1 MSVQANDKLSGL
13 LHKFR
18 FVDITLAEF
27 QDLRTRMDTIS
38 DVELK
43 HLLEAEWEEFEDH
56 TPLPEEKMKT
66 LYERLHIRSE
76 EVKPRFTLKRYW
88 MQVAASL
95 LLLIAGS
102 LTVLTFMQQNEIN
115 ALAEQN
121 VVIRSGDYGKS
132 LVTLPDG
139 TIVHLNAKSSLTY
152 SQDFGRNDRKVALS
166 GEGFFEVK
174 KDTEKK
180 FTVGTGYMD
189 ITVLGTKFNVYAYE
203 TKDIVEMSLVEGSV
217 DVTTSRP
224 PYQSIRV
231 KPNEKVV
238 YNKRTGNLLHERTS
252 NKMETAWINKELVW
266 APLNEE
272 WYPDRSIYPRFV
284 KEIYDLTKALDPSR
298 PINTVSGGTHVVTD
312 IWSVHTYEQEPEKL
326 KTILYSDGK
335 FFQTPNNTQGVP
347 KLNSGFNEI
356 SETAKYDFPLYAGGI
371 PYILD
376 EFDGIKWVM
385 PEHRTSDMDAWGYG
399 DAPKSEDEF
408 FIRLK
413 GQVDTILSL
422 SKYVWG
428 YCYTQLTDVEQE
440 QNGLYKYDRSPK
452 FEVSKLHEIFSKA
465 PSNYLKE

>member
-1 MSVQANDKLSGL
+1 MSAQINDKVSGL

-18 FVDITLAEF
+18 SGDITPAEF
-27 QDLRTRMDTIS
+27 QDLRTRMDAIS

-43 HLLEAEWEEFEDH
+43 HLLETEWEEFEAH
-56 TPLPEEKMKT
+56 SPLSEEKMKT
-66 LYERLHIRSE
+66 LYEGLHIRSE

-88 MQVAASL
+88 MQIAASL

-121 VVIRSGDYGKS
+121 EVIRSGDYGKS

-139 TIVHLNAKSSLTY
+139 TIAHLNAKSSLTY

-166 GEGFFEVK
+166 GVGFFEVK

-189 ITVLGTKFNVYAYE
+189 IAVLGTKFNVYAYE

-252 NKMETAWINKELVW
+252 NKMETAWMNKELVFRSERLEDVFRCLSRKF
-266 APLNEE
+266 AVTFSVDDETLLNDVYTGTFDDENVE
-272 WYPDRSIYPRFV
+272 SIMRV
-284 KEIYDLTKALDPSR
+284 
-298 PINTVSGGTHVVTD
+298 
-312 IWSVHTYEQEPEKL
+312 L
-326 KTILYSDGK
+326 KYHYKFKYTNEDGVISI
-335 FFQTPNNTQGVP
+335 QTR
-347 KLNSGFNEI
+347 K
-356 SETAKYDFPLYAGGI
+356 
-371 PYILD
+371 
-376 EFDGIKWVM
+376 
-385 PEHRTSDMDAWGYG
+385 
-399 DAPKSEDEF
+399 
-408 FIRLK
+408 
-413 GQVDTILSL
+413 
-422 SKYVWG
+422 
-428 YCYTQLTDVEQE
+428 
-440 QNGLYKYDRSPK
+440 
-452 FEVSKLHEIFSKA
+452 
-465 PSNYLKE
+465 

>member
-1 MSVQANDKLSGL
+1 MSAQINNKVSGL

-18 FVDITLAEF
+18 SGDITPAEF
-27 QDLRTRMDTIS
+27 QDLRTHMDTIS

-43 HLLEAEWEEFEDH
+43 HFLEAEWEEFEDH
-56 TPLPEEKMKT
+56 SPLSEEKMKT
-66 LYERLHIRSE
+66 LYEGLHIRSE

-88 MQVAASL
+88 MQIAASL

-102 LTVLTFMQQNEIN
+102 LTVLTFMQRNEIN

-189 ITVLGTKFNVYAYE
+189 IAVLGTKFNVYAYE

-238 YNKRTGNLLHERTS
+238 YNKRTGNLLHERTT
-252 NKMETAWINKELVW
+252 NKMETAWINKELVFRSERLEDVFRCLSRKF
-266 APLNEE
+266 AVTFSVDDEALLNDVYTGTFDDENVE
-272 WYPDRSIYPRFV
+272 SIMRV
-284 KEIYDLTKALDPSR
+284 
-298 PINTVSGGTHVVTD
+298 
-312 IWSVHTYEQEPEKL
+312 L
-326 KTILYSDGK
+326 KYHYNFKYTNEDGVISI
-335 FFQTPNNTQGVP
+335 QTR
-347 KLNSGFNEI
+347 K
-356 SETAKYDFPLYAGGI
+356 
-371 PYILD
+371 
-376 EFDGIKWVM
+376 
-385 PEHRTSDMDAWGYG
+385 
-399 DAPKSEDEF
+399 
-408 FIRLK
+408 
-413 GQVDTILSL
+413 
-422 SKYVWG
+422 
-428 YCYTQLTDVEQE
+428 
-440 QNGLYKYDRSPK
+440 
-452 FEVSKLHEIFSKA
+452 
-465 PSNYLKE
+465 

>member
-1 MSVQANDKLSGL
+1 MSAQINDKVSGL

-18 FVDITLAEF
+18 SGDITPAEF
-27 QDLRTRMDTIS
+27 QDLRTRMDSIS

-43 HLLEAEWEEFEDH
+43 QLLETEWEEFEDH
-56 TPLPEEKMKT
+56 SPLSEEKMKT
-66 LYERLHIRSE
+66 LYEGLHIRSE

-102 LTVLTFMQQNEIN
+102 LTVLTFMQRNEIN

-180 FTVGTGYMD
+180 FIVGTGYMD
-189 ITVLGTKFNVYAYE
+189 IAVLGTKFNVYAYE

-252 NKMETAWINKELVW
+252 NKMETAWINKELVFRSERLEDVFRCLSRKF
-266 APLNEE
+266 AVTFSVDDETLLNDLYTGTFNDENVE
-272 WYPDRSIYPRFV
+272 SIMRV
-284 KEIYDLTKALDPSR
+284 
-298 PINTVSGGTHVVTD
+298 
-312 IWSVHTYEQEPEKL
+312 L
-326 KTILYSDGK
+326 KYHYKFKYTNEDGVISI
-335 FFQTPNNTQGVP
+335 QTR
-347 KLNSGFNEI
+347 K
-356 SETAKYDFPLYAGGI
+356 
-371 PYILD
+371 
-376 EFDGIKWVM
+376 
-385 PEHRTSDMDAWGYG
+385 
-399 DAPKSEDEF
+399 
-408 FIRLK
+408 
-413 GQVDTILSL
+413 
-422 SKYVWG
+422 
-428 YCYTQLTDVEQE
+428 
-440 QNGLYKYDRSPK
+440 
-452 FEVSKLHEIFSKA
+452 
-465 PSNYLKE
+465 

>member
-1 MSVQANDKLSGL
+1 MSAQINDKVSGL

-18 FVDITLAEF
+18 SGDITPAEF
-27 QDLRTRMDTIS
+27 QDLRTHMDTIS

-56 TPLPEEKMKT
+56 SPLSEEKMKT
-66 LYERLHIRSE
+66 LYEGLHIRSE

-88 MQVAASL
+88 IQIAASL

-102 LTVLTFMQQNEIN
+102 LTVLTFMQRNEIN

-189 ITVLGTKFNVYAYE
+189 IAVLGTKFNVYAYE

-252 NKMETAWINKELVW
+252 NKMETAWMNKELVFRSERLEDVFRCLSRKF
-266 APLNEE
+266 AVTFSVDDETLLNDVYTGTFDDENVE
-272 WYPDRSIYPRFV
+272 SIMRV
-284 KEIYDLTKALDPSR
+284 
-298 PINTVSGGTHVVTD
+298 
-312 IWSVHTYEQEPEKL
+312 L
-326 KTILYSDGK
+326 KFHYNFKYTNEDGVISI
-335 FFQTPNNTQGVP
+335 QTR
-347 KLNSGFNEI
+347 K
-356 SETAKYDFPLYAGGI
+356 
-371 PYILD
+371 
-376 EFDGIKWVM
+376 
-385 PEHRTSDMDAWGYG
+385 
-399 DAPKSEDEF
+399 
-408 FIRLK
+408 
-413 GQVDTILSL
+413 
-422 SKYVWG
+422 
-428 YCYTQLTDVEQE
+428 
-440 QNGLYKYDRSPK
+440 
-452 FEVSKLHEIFSKA
+452 
-465 PSNYLKE
+465 

>member
-1 MSVQANDKLSGL
+1 MSAQINDKVSGL

-18 FVDITLAEF
+18 SGDITPAEF
-27 QDLRTRMDTIS
+27 QDLRTRMDAIS

-43 HLLEAEWEEFEDH
+43 HLLETEWEEFEAH
-56 TPLPEEKMKT
+56 SPLSEEKMKT
-66 LYERLHIRSE
+66 LYEGLHIRSE

-88 MQVAASL
+88 MQIAASL

-121 VVIRSGDYGKS
+121 VVIHSGDYGKS

-189 ITVLGTKFNVYAYE
+189 IAVLGTKFNVYAYE

-252 NKMETAWINKELVW
+252 NKMETAWMNKELVFRSERLEDVFRCLSRKF
-266 APLNEE
+266 AVTFSVDDETLLNDVYTGTFDDENVE
-272 WYPDRSIYPRFV
+272 SIMRV
-284 KEIYDLTKALDPSR
+284 
-298 PINTVSGGTHVVTD
+298 
-312 IWSVHTYEQEPEKL
+312 L
-326 KTILYSDGK
+326 KYHYKFKYTNEDGVISI
-335 FFQTPNNTQGVP
+335 QTR
-347 KLNSGFNEI
+347 K
-356 SETAKYDFPLYAGGI
+356 
-371 PYILD
+371 
-376 EFDGIKWVM
+376 
-385 PEHRTSDMDAWGYG
+385 
-399 DAPKSEDEF
+399 
-408 FIRLK
+408 
-413 GQVDTILSL
+413 
-422 SKYVWG
+422 
-428 YCYTQLTDVEQE
+428 
-440 QNGLYKYDRSPK
+440 
-452 FEVSKLHEIFSKA
+452 
-465 PSNYLKE
+465 

>member
-1 MSVQANDKLSGL
+1 MSAQINDKVSGL

-18 FVDITLAEF
+18 SGDITPAEF

-43 HLLEAEWEEFEDH
+43 HLLETEWEEFEDH
-56 TPLPEEKMKT
+56 SPLSEEKMKT
-66 LYERLHIRSE
+66 LYEGLHIRSE

-88 MQVAASL
+88 MQIAASL

-102 LTVLTFMQQNEIN
+102 LTVLTFMQRNEIN

-139 TIVHLNAKSSLTY
+139 TIVYLNAKSSLTY

-189 ITVLGTKFNVYAYE
+189 IAVLGTKFNVYAYE

-238 YNKRTGNLLHERTS
+238 YNKRTGNLLHERTT
-252 NKMETAWINKELVW
+252 NKMETAWINKELVFRSERLEDVFRCLSRKF
-266 APLNEE
+266 AVTFSVDDETLLNDVYTGTFDDENVE
-272 WYPDRSIYPRFV
+272 SIMRV
-284 KEIYDLTKALDPSR
+284 
-298 PINTVSGGTHVVTD
+298 
-312 IWSVHTYEQEPEKL
+312 L
-326 KTILYSDGK
+326 KYHYKFKYTNEDGVISI
-335 FFQTPNNTQGVP
+335 QTR
-347 KLNSGFNEI
+347 K
-356 SETAKYDFPLYAGGI
+356 
-371 PYILD
+371 
-376 EFDGIKWVM
+376 
-385 PEHRTSDMDAWGYG
+385 
-399 DAPKSEDEF
+399 
-408 FIRLK
+408 
-413 GQVDTILSL
+413 
-422 SKYVWG
+422 
-428 YCYTQLTDVEQE
+428 
-440 QNGLYKYDRSPK
+440 
-452 FEVSKLHEIFSKA
+452 
-465 PSNYLKE
+465 

>member
-1 MSVQANDKLSGL
+1 MSAQINDKVSGL
-13 LHKFR
+13 LHKIR
-18 FVDITLAEF
+18 SGDITPAEF
-27 QDLRTRMDTIS
+27 QDLRTRMDAIS

-43 HLLEAEWEEFEDH
+43 HLLETEWEEFEAH
-56 TPLPEEKMKT
+56 SPLSEEKMKT
-66 LYERLHIRSE
+66 LYEGLHIRSE

-88 MQVAASL
+88 MQIAASL

-189 ITVLGTKFNVYAYE
+189 IAVLGTKFNVYAYE

-252 NKMETAWINKELVW
+252 NKMETAWMNKELVFRSERLEDVFRCLSRKF
-266 APLNEE
+266 AVTFSVDDETLLNDVYTGTFDDENVE
-272 WYPDRSIYPRFV
+272 SIMRV
-284 KEIYDLTKALDPSR
+284 
-298 PINTVSGGTHVVTD
+298 
-312 IWSVHTYEQEPEKL
+312 L
-326 KTILYSDGK
+326 KYHYKFKYTNEDGVISI
-335 FFQTPNNTQGVP
+335 QTR
-347 KLNSGFNEI
+347 K
-356 SETAKYDFPLYAGGI
+356 
-371 PYILD
+371 
-376 EFDGIKWVM
+376 
-385 PEHRTSDMDAWGYG
+385 
-399 DAPKSEDEF
+399 
-408 FIRLK
+408 
-413 GQVDTILSL
+413 
-422 SKYVWG
+422 
-428 YCYTQLTDVEQE
+428 
-440 QNGLYKYDRSPK
+440 
-452 FEVSKLHEIFSKA
+452 
-465 PSNYLKE
+465 

>member
-1 MSVQANDKLSGL
+1 MSAQINDKVSGL

-18 FVDITLAEF
+18 SGDITPAEF
-27 QDLRTRMDTIS
+27 QDLRTHMDTIS

-43 HLLEAEWEEFEDH
+43 HLLETEWEEFEDH
-56 TPLPEEKMKT
+56 SPLSEEKMKT
-66 LYERLHIRSE
+66 LYEGLHIRSE

-88 MQVAASL
+88 MQIAASL

-102 LTVLTFMQQNEIN
+102 LTVLTFMQRNEIN

-203 TKDIVEMSLVEGSV
+203 AKDIVEMSLVEGSV

-238 YNKRTGNLLHERTS
+238 YNKRTGNLLHERTT
-252 NKMETAWINKELVW
+252 NKMETAWINKELVFRSERLEDVFRCLSRKF
-266 APLNEE
+266 AVTFSVDDETLLNDVYTGTFDDENVE
-272 WYPDRSIYPRFV
+272 SIMRV
-284 KEIYDLTKALDPSR
+284 
-298 PINTVSGGTHVVTD
+298 
-312 IWSVHTYEQEPEKL
+312 L
-326 KTILYSDGK
+326 KYHYKFKYTNEDGVISI
-335 FFQTPNNTQGVP
+335 QTR
-347 KLNSGFNEI
+347 K
-356 SETAKYDFPLYAGGI
+356 
-371 PYILD
+371 
-376 EFDGIKWVM
+376 
-385 PEHRTSDMDAWGYG
+385 
-399 DAPKSEDEF
+399 
-408 FIRLK
+408 
-413 GQVDTILSL
+413 
-422 SKYVWG
+422 
-428 YCYTQLTDVEQE
+428 
-440 QNGLYKYDRSPK
+440 
-452 FEVSKLHEIFSKA
+452 
-465 PSNYLKE
+465 

>member
-1 MSVQANDKLSGL
+1 MSAQINDKVSGL

-18 FVDITLAEF
+18 SGDITPAEF
-27 QDLRTRMDTIS
+27 QDLRTHMDTIS

-56 TPLPEEKMKT
+56 SPLSEEKMKT
-66 LYERLHIRSE
+66 LYEGLHIRSE

-88 MQVAASL
+88 IQIAASL

-102 LTVLTFMQQNEIN
+102 LTVLTFMQRNEIN

-189 ITVLGTKFNVYAYE
+189 IAVLGTKFNVYAYE

-252 NKMETAWINKELVW
+252 NKMETAWINKELVFRSERLEDVFRCLSRKF
-266 APLNEE
+266 AVTFSVDDETLLNDVYTGTFDDENVE
-272 WYPDRSIYPRFV
+272 SIMRV
-284 KEIYDLTKALDPSR
+284 
-298 PINTVSGGTHVVTD
+298 
-312 IWSVHTYEQEPEKL
+312 L
-326 KTILYSDGK
+326 KYHYKFKYTNEDGVISI
-335 FFQTPNNTQGVP
+335 QTR
-347 KLNSGFNEI
+347 K
-356 SETAKYDFPLYAGGI
+356 
-371 PYILD
+371 
-376 EFDGIKWVM
+376 
-385 PEHRTSDMDAWGYG
+385 
-399 DAPKSEDEF
+399 
-408 FIRLK
+408 
-413 GQVDTILSL
+413 
-422 SKYVWG
+422 
-428 YCYTQLTDVEQE
+428 
-440 QNGLYKYDRSPK
+440 
-452 FEVSKLHEIFSKA
+452 
-465 PSNYLKE
+465 

>member
-1 MSVQANDKLSGL
+1 MSAQINDKVSGL

-18 FVDITLAEF
+18 SGDITPAEF
-27 QDLRTRMDTIS
+27 QDLRTHMDTIS

-56 TPLPEEKMKT
+56 SPLSEEKMKT
-66 LYERLHIRSE
+66 LYEGLHIRSE

-88 MQVAASL
+88 MQIAASL

-102 LTVLTFMQQNEIN
+102 LTVLTFMQRNEIN

-189 ITVLGTKFNVYAYE
+189 IAVLGTKFNVYAYE

-252 NKMETAWINKELVW
+252 NKMETAWMNKELVFRSERLENVFRCLSRKF
-266 APLNEE
+266 AVTFSVDDETLLNDVYTGTFDDENVE
-272 WYPDRSIYPRFV
+272 SIMRV
-284 KEIYDLTKALDPSR
+284 
-298 PINTVSGGTHVVTD
+298 
-312 IWSVHTYEQEPEKL
+312 L
-326 KTILYSDGK
+326 KYHYKFKYTNEDGVISI
-335 FFQTPNNTQGVP
+335 QTR
-347 KLNSGFNEI
+347 K
-356 SETAKYDFPLYAGGI
+356 
-371 PYILD
+371 
-376 EFDGIKWVM
+376 
-385 PEHRTSDMDAWGYG
+385 
-399 DAPKSEDEF
+399 
-408 FIRLK
+408 
-413 GQVDTILSL
+413 
-422 SKYVWG
+422 
-428 YCYTQLTDVEQE
+428 
-440 QNGLYKYDRSPK
+440 
-452 FEVSKLHEIFSKA
+452 
-465 PSNYLKE
+465 

>member
-1 MSVQANDKLSGL
+1 MSAQINDKVSGL

-18 FVDITLAEF
+18 SGDITPAEF
-27 QDLRTRMDTIS
+27 QDLRTRMDSIS

-43 HLLEAEWEEFEDH
+43 QLLETEWEEFEDH
-56 TPLPEEKMKT
+56 SPLSEEKMKT
-66 LYERLHIRSE
+66 LYEGLHIRSE

-88 MQVAASL
+88 MQIAASL

-102 LTVLTFMQQNEIN
+102 LTVLTFMQRNEIN

-180 FTVGTGYMD
+180 FIVGTGYMD
-189 ITVLGTKFNVYAYE
+189 IAVLGTKFNVYAYE

-252 NKMETAWINKELVW
+252 NKMETAWINKELVFRSERLEDVFRCLSRKF
-266 APLNEE
+266 AVTFSVDDETLLNDLYTGTFNDENVE
-272 WYPDRSIYPRFV
+272 SIMRV
-284 KEIYDLTKALDPSR
+284 
-298 PINTVSGGTHVVTD
+298 
-312 IWSVHTYEQEPEKL
+312 L
-326 KTILYSDGK
+326 KYHYKFKYTNEDGVISI
-335 FFQTPNNTQGVP
+335 QTR
-347 KLNSGFNEI
+347 K
-356 SETAKYDFPLYAGGI
+356 
-371 PYILD
+371 
-376 EFDGIKWVM
+376 
-385 PEHRTSDMDAWGYG
+385 
-399 DAPKSEDEF
+399 
-408 FIRLK
+408 
-413 GQVDTILSL
+413 
-422 SKYVWG
+422 
-428 YCYTQLTDVEQE
+428 
-440 QNGLYKYDRSPK
+440 
-452 FEVSKLHEIFSKA
+452 
-465 PSNYLKE
+465 

>member
-1 MSVQANDKLSGL
+1 MSAQINDKVSGL

-18 FVDITLAEF
+18 SGDITPAEF
-27 QDLRTRMDTIS
+27 QDLRTHMDTIS

-56 TPLPEEKMKT
+56 SPLSEEKMKT
-66 LYERLHIRSE
+66 LYEGLHIRSE

-88 MQVAASL
+88 MQIAASL

-102 LTVLTFMQQNEIN
+102 LTVLTFMQRNEIN

-189 ITVLGTKFNVYAYE
+189 IAVLGTKFNVYAYE

-238 YNKRTGNLLHERTS
+238 YNKRTGNLLHERTT
-252 NKMETAWINKELVW
+252 NKMETAWINKELVFRSERLEDVFRCLSRKF
-266 APLNEE
+266 AVTFSVDDEALLNDVYTGTFDDENVE
-272 WYPDRSIYPRFV
+272 SIMRV
-284 KEIYDLTKALDPSR
+284 
-298 PINTVSGGTHVVTD
+298 
-312 IWSVHTYEQEPEKL
+312 L
-326 KTILYSDGK
+326 KYHYNFKYTNEDGVISI
-335 FFQTPNNTQGVP
+335 QTR
-347 KLNSGFNEI
+347 K
-356 SETAKYDFPLYAGGI
+356 
-371 PYILD
+371 
-376 EFDGIKWVM
+376 
-385 PEHRTSDMDAWGYG
+385 
-399 DAPKSEDEF
+399 
-408 FIRLK
+408 
-413 GQVDTILSL
+413 
-422 SKYVWG
+422 
-428 YCYTQLTDVEQE
+428 
-440 QNGLYKYDRSPK
+440 
-452 FEVSKLHEIFSKA
+452 
-465 PSNYLKE
+465 

>member
-1 MSVQANDKLSGL
+1 MSAQINDKVSGL

-18 FVDITLAEF
+18 SGDITPAEF
-27 QDLRTRMDTIS
+27 QDLRTHMDTIS

-56 TPLPEEKMKT
+56 SPLSEEKMRT
-66 LYERLHIRSE
+66 LYEGLHIRSE

-88 MQVAASL
+88 MQIAASL

-102 LTVLTFMQQNEIN
+102 LTVLTFMQRNEIN

-189 ITVLGTKFNVYAYE
+189 IAVLGTKFNVYAYE

-238 YNKRTGNLLHERTS
+238 YNKHTGNLLHERTS
-252 NKMETAWINKELVW
+252 NKMETAWMNKELVFRSERLENVFRCLSRKF
-266 APLNEE
+266 AVTFSVDDEALLNDVYTGTFDDENVE
-272 WYPDRSIYPRFV
+272 SIMRV
-284 KEIYDLTKALDPSR
+284 
-298 PINTVSGGTHVVTD
+298 
-312 IWSVHTYEQEPEKL
+312 L
-326 KTILYSDGK
+326 KYHYNFKYTNEDGVISI
-335 FFQTPNNTQGVP
+335 QTR
-347 KLNSGFNEI
+347 K
-356 SETAKYDFPLYAGGI
+356 
-371 PYILD
+371 
-376 EFDGIKWVM
+376 
-385 PEHRTSDMDAWGYG
+385 
-399 DAPKSEDEF
+399 
-408 FIRLK
+408 
-413 GQVDTILSL
+413 
-422 SKYVWG
+422 
-428 YCYTQLTDVEQE
+428 
-440 QNGLYKYDRSPK
+440 
-452 FEVSKLHEIFSKA
+452 
-465 PSNYLKE
+465 